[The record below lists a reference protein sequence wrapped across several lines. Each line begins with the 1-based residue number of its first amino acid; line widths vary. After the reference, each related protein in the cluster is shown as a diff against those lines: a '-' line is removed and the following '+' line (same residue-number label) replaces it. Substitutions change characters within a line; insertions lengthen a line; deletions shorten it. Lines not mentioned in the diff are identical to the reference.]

1 VDIFVRGHIAGQQR
15 PCPGTTRYVQ
25 DAGDEQTEGEIQVKG
40 ENTKKEKGNT
50 EEADCEET
58 CDGQDA
64 GNEYAR
70 PVVVTQTIGGATV
83 FASANADEHA
93 WNADADYFAVTGCTT
108 FGFASD
114 EHEYA
119 WNADASG
126 VTFDVAANTNEYA
139 GHANAIGFAQPASFP
154 STKDGHEHADAVGE
168 SIGKSDGS
176 NARHGHG
183 WNEHEHGAV
192 ACDEPQ

>member
-1 VDIFVRGHIAGQQR
+1 MGTKEFRQQ
-15 PCPGTTRYVQ
+15 
-25 DAGDEQTEGEIQVKG
+25 KSS
-40 ENTKKEKGNT
+40 
-50 EEADCEET
+50 
-58 CDGQDA
+58 GQDA

-70 PVVVTQTIGGATV
+70 PVVVTQTIRGATV

-93 WNADADYFAVTGCTT
+93 WNADAHYFAVTGCTT

-126 VTFDVAANTNEYA
+126 VTFGFAANTNEYA

-183 WNEHEHGAV
+183 WNEDEHGAV
-192 ACDEPQ
+192 AGDERQ